1 MKADAKETV
10 TKKLMKNT
18 GIGVESLLDLLSIF
32 FFFIIYF
39 PFIFI
44 LVLHQFLVTLDFRLI
59 LAVVIVLW
67 DVLST

>member
-39 PFIFI
+39 PFFYFYFSTTPIPS
-44 LVLHQFLVTLDFRLI
+44 HFRLI